1 MTPATPSLSPLPSR
15 PILLD
20 AQGGGHPLDGPDSDA
35 VPWEDALLWWPLDA
49 KSATAI
55 EPSEGMRFSARLSEI
70 LAAVPSPSRPL
81 ACAGGL
87 LLGLRGVEWHPGN
100 DEPVLTS
107 LRLWVA
113 PKRIL
118 TLATSPLSILDEL
131 RADLAAGVGP
141 IGVSD
146 FIGRLALGLI
156 RDLGPLLDRDND
168 NLDLLETR
176 LLTGQIN
183 QAGSDLGKLRLRALR
198 LHRYLSPQRT
208 LLHELLQARGR
219 HQLDNDHET
228 NSLVDASTRVE
239 DRLER
244 LEGLG
249 DHSVGIQQSLNDLQS
264 QRMNTAL
271 YLLSLYTALFLPM
284 GVLTGLLG
292 INVGG
297 IPGANTPWAFWLVC
311 FLLVLLGLLGLYVF
325 YRKGLFQP
333 VKSGDA
339 PASPSGSD
347 GN

>member
-1 MTPATPSLSPLPSR
+1 MTPANPSAASVPARLV
-15 PILLD
+15 LLD
-20 AQGGGHPLDGPDSDA
+20 AQGGGRPLDGPNAD
-35 VPWEDALLWWPLDA
+35 PPPGEEALLWWPLDDKA
-49 KSATAI
+49 ATNMG
-55 EPSEGMRFSARLSEI
+55 PGQGLRFSARLSEI

-87 LLGLRGVEWHPGN
+87 LLGLRGVEWRPGS

-107 LRLWVA
+107 LRLWVG
-113 PKRIL
+113 PTRIL
-118 TLATSPLSILDEL
+118 TLAASPLSILDEL

-176 LLTGQIN
+176 LLTGQVN
-183 QAGSDLGKLRLRALR
+183 QAGSDLGKIRLRALR

-244 LEGLG
+244 LEGLS

-311 FLLVLLGLLGLYVF
+311 FLLVLLGFLGLYVF

-333 VKSGDA
+333 VKSGDDPA
-339 PASPSGSD
+339 PPGGST
-347 GN
+347 GS